1 MSGPDLAVVGYG
13 NVGRAL
19 SAALVE
25 GGRRVV
31 IAARPE
37 RLEAAR
43 AIVRAEPALAAVEVR
58 ALPEAMPAA
67 VATVLAV
74 PHAAVHDVLAPL
86 AADLAGH
93 VLIDATNPV
102 GPGLT
107 HAGGGRAGA
116 AVIADLVPAAHVVKA
131 FNVYGAEILR
141 RAPSLE
147 GPRPL
152 MPYAGDDP
160 AAKARVAEVVA
171 GLGWEPLDAGPLAA
185 ALDLEHLAL
194 LWIRMVRGLGEDHR
208 LVWSARRWS
217 A

>member
-1 MSGPDLAVVGYG
+1 MSERDIAVLGYG

-19 SAALVE
+19 AAALVE
-25 GGRRVV
+25 AGHTVV
-31 IAARPE
+31 LAARPE

-43 AIVRAEPALAAVEVR
+43 AVVGSDGALGSVEVR
-58 ALPEAMPAA
+58 ALSDAVPAA
-67 VATVLAV
+67 VATILAV
-74 PHAAVHDVLAPL
+74 PYAATPDLLAPL
-86 AADLAGH
+86 ADDLAGQ

-116 AVIADLVPAAHVVKA
+116 AAIADLVPTTHVVKA
-131 FNVYGAEILR
+131 FNVYGAELLR
-141 RAPSLE
+141 GAPSLE
-147 GPRPL
+147 APRPL
-152 MPYAGDDP
+152 MPYAGDD
-160 AAKARVAEVVA
+160 ATAKDRVAQVVA
-171 GLGWEPLDAGPLAA
+171 GLGWEPLDVGPLAA

-194 LWIRMVRGLGEDHR
+194 LWIRLVRGLGVDHR